1 MTSLVAGNVPHMS
14 IREVT
19 VDELASA
26 LDAGARIIDV
36 RETDEYVAG
45 HVSGAVHVALGTV
58 PDHVAAF
65 QGEPVPFVICA
76 AGGRSMRACEFL
88 ATQGVEAI
96 NVAGGTKGWIQSGR
110 PVVAGDAPT

>member
-1 MTSLVAGNVPHMS
+1 MS
-14 IREVT
+14 IREVS
-19 VDELASA
+19 VDELEAA
-26 LDAGARIIDV
+26 LAAGARVIDV

-45 HVSGAVHVALGTV
+45 HVPGAVHVALGTV

-65 QGEPVPFVICA
+65 QGDPVPFVICA

-88 ATQGVEAI
+88 ATQGVETV

-110 PVVAGDAPT
+110 AVVSGDAPT